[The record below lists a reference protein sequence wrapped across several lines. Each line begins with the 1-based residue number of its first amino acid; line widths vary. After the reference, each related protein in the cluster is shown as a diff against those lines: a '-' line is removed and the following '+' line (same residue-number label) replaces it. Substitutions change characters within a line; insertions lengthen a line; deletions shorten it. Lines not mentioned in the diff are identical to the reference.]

1 MKSIMK
7 MEVNL
12 KSNHNKTRSNP
23 DSKSNADEDDETK
36 PKERQSLLYSIFE
49 FIVVWQEYTIGLAFV
64 QIVIDVVELDL
75 NEDVKGFG
83 ELISVVVW
91 WVAKLVDDFCDLCF
105 EFGIRKLEWKFED
118 DKDMEDGKAE
128 DGNMLIAIDL
138 KKLIGLVQTVLQCL
152 VLFIM
157 TLSTTYYLFFVE
169 EVVYE
174 DGAKEHNDEVNVEEE
189 NREEVEH

>member
-1 MKSIMK
+1 
-7 MEVNL
+7 
-12 KSNHNKTRSNP
+12 
-23 DSKSNADEDDETK
+23 
-36 PKERQSLLYSIFE
+36 
-49 FIVVWQEYTIGLAFV
+49 
-64 QIVIDVVELDL
+64 
-75 NEDVKGFG
+75 
-83 ELISVVVW
+83 
-91 WVAKLVDDFCDLCF
+91 
-105 EFGIRKLEWKFED
+105 
-118 DKDMEDGKAE
+118 MEDGKAE